1 MLLSG
6 YKTKLVKNIL
16 LVVFFLFFGKL
27 ISLARE
33 IYFSYRYGSN
43 YIVESFFFNFN
54 IINLIGGILL
64 NTIIFYLVPLVYKN
78 KNEESTW
85 LLHESK
91 ELTQE
96 LLDFIEN
103 EFEDNINDFDKVIVY
118 EEECYN
124 LPINII
130 NL

>member
-1 MLLSG
+1 MFELEFLPKD
-6 YKTKLVKNIL
+6 KT
-16 LVVFFLFFGKL
+16 
-27 ISLARE
+27 
-33 IYFSYRYGSN
+33 
-43 YIVESFFFNFN
+43 
-54 IINLIGGILL
+54 
-64 NTIIFYLVPLVYKN
+64 
-78 KNEESTW
+78 EESTW
-85 LLHESK
+85 LLHEWK

-103 EFEDNINDFDKVIVY
+103 EFENDISDFDKVIVY

>member
-1 MLLSG
+1 MFELEF
-6 YKTKLVKNIL
+6 I
-16 LVVFFLFFGKL
+16 
-27 ISLARE
+27 
-33 IYFSYRYGSN
+33 
-43 YIVESFFFNFN
+43 
-54 IINLIGGILL
+54 
-64 NTIIFYLVPLVYKN
+64 PKN
-78 KNEESTW
+78 KTEESTW

-103 EFEDNINDFDKVIVY
+103 EFEDNISDFDKVIVY

-130 NL
+130 QL

>member
-1 MLLSG
+1 MFELE
-6 YKTKLVKNIL
+6 
-16 LVVFFLFFGKL
+16 FLP
-27 ISLARE
+27 I
-33 IYFSYRYGSN
+33 
-43 YIVESFFFNFN
+43 
-54 IINLIGGILL
+54 
-64 NTIIFYLVPLVYKN
+64 N

-85 LLHESK
+85 IQHESK

-130 NL
+130 KL

>member
-1 MLLSG
+1 L
-6 YKTKLVKNIL
+6 TQHH
-16 LVVFFLFFGKL
+16 
-27 ISLARE
+27 
-33 IYFSYRYGSN
+33 
-43 YIVESFFFNFN
+43 NFK
-54 IINLIGGILL
+54 IITMFELEFI
-64 NTIIFYLVPLVYKN
+64 PKN
-78 KNEESTW
+78 KTEESTW

-91 ELTQE
+91 ELTQD

-103 EFEDNINDFDKVIVY
+103 EFEDNISDFDKVIVY